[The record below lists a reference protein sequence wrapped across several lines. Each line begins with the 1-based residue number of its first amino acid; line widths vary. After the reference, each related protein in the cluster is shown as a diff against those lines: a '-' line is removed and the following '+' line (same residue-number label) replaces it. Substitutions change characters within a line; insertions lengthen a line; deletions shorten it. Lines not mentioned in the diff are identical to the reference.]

1 MAGPIIQS
9 EYRQYPDIGY
19 PGLLARPEEPTII
32 ERGILGG
39 SGTFQPGD
47 ALYWDRTNLYWR
59 LSTSAAEA
67 NDTTG
72 ILSYDQS
79 TVQNTSDAV
88 RFEAG
93 DEVRVGIMG
102 TFFATAGQSF
112 VRGDRVIFDTSDHKW
127 NRQAAFSHT
136 VSTSNVP
143 DNINSGGT
151 GGGVR
156 TAISAAVASL
166 VNGGTE
172 GGISGALFT
181 CVSRSVSD
189 GDLFMVRVSFGL
201 GTPIVY

>member
-127 NRQAAFSHT
+127 NRQAAFDVSNALARGTDAT
-136 VSTSNVP
+136 VN
-143 DNINSGGT
+143 NI
-151 GGGVR
+151 
-156 TAISAAVASL
+156 AIAIQRSVEAL
-166 VNGGTE
+166 VNGTAE

-201 GTPIVY
+201 GTPLVY

>member
-1 MAGPIIQS
+1 MAGPVIQS
-9 EYRQYPDIGY
+9 AYNQYPDIGY

-32 ERGILGG
+32 ERGVLGG

-47 ALYWDRTNLYWR
+47 ALFWDRTNLYWR
-59 LSTSAAEA
+59 LSASAAEA

-102 TFFATAGQSF
+102 TFFATAGASF

-127 NRQAAFSHT
+127 NREAAFAAGT
-136 VSTSNVP
+136 Q
-143 DNINSGGT
+143 GGNTPT
-151 GGGVR
+151 GAQVDAGI
-156 TAISAAVASL
+156 ANL
-166 VNGGTE
+166 VNGSVE

-201 GTPIVY
+201 GTPLVY

>member
-32 ERGILGG
+32 ERGVLGG

-47 ALYWDRTNLYWR
+47 ALFWDRTNLYWR
-59 LSTSAAEA
+59 LSASAAEA

-102 TFFATAGQSF
+102 TFFATAGESF

-127 NRQAAFSHT
+127 NRQAAFA
-136 VSTSNVP
+136 VP
-143 DNINSGGT
+143 AAT
-151 GGGVR
+151 ATPAGVAQASQIR
-156 TAISAAVASL
+156 DAIQAAIPTL
-166 VNGGTE
+166 VNGAVE
-172 GGISGALFT
+172 GGLSGALFT

-189 GDLFMVRVSFGL
+189 GDLFMVRVSFGV